1 MEFRTDLMEAAM
13 ESNTKASPEL
23 VSYLESIDPCN
34 INSSW
39 KYDTIAGIL
48 SHAKFNQEEQT
59 ALIGAYLVEND
70 IHWIVEECNIKFE
83 ITEEQSRIINSL

>member
-1 MEFRTDLMEAAM
+1 MELRIDLMDDAM
-13 ESNTKASPEL
+13 ESNTNASPEL

-39 KYDTIAGIL
+39 KYDGIAGIL
-48 SHAKFNQEEQT
+48 SYDKFNQEEQT
-59 ALIGAYLVEND
+59 AMIKAYLVEND
-70 IHWIVEECNIKFE
+70 IPWIVEECNTKFE